1 MHPLLHLTTTH
12 EAAGKAVAEAQ
23 PQTDDIGT
31 SQLNRRNLPKESQM
45 KLYALIIAA
54 FLSTPSFAAEVSIEM
69 LNKDANGN
77 KMVYSQEVAKVEV
90 GDTVT
95 WLPASKG
102 HNVEIISSPN
112 KMKFKSKNSKE
123 AKITFDTP
131 GIYYY
136 WCTPHKG
143 MGMIGLVVVG
153 NDLSNIED
161 IASAKAIGKSKK
173 KLKALLATLK

>member
-1 MHPLLHLTTTH
+1 
-12 EAAGKAVAEAQ
+12 
-23 PQTDDIGT
+23 
-31 SQLNRRNLPKESQM
+31 M
-45 KLYALIIAA
+45 KLYSLMITA
-54 FLSTPSFAAEVSIEM
+54 FLSTPSFAANISIEM

-77 KMVYSQEVAKVEV
+77 RMVYSQEVAKIDV
-90 GDTVT
+90 GDTVI

-112 KMKFKSKNSKE
+112 KMKFKSKNGKE

-136 WCTPHKG
+136 WCTPHKS

-153 NDLSNIED
+153 DDLSNIDD
-161 IASAKAIGKSKK
+161 IASAKAMGKSKK
-173 KLKALLATLK
+173 KLKNLLASLN

>member
-1 MHPLLHLTTTH
+1 
-12 EAAGKAVAEAQ
+12 
-23 PQTDDIGT
+23 
-31 SQLNRRNLPKESQM
+31 M
-45 KLYALIIAA
+45 KFYALITAA
-54 FLSTPSFAAEVSIEM
+54 FLSTHSLAADVTIEM
-69 LNKDANGN
+69 LNKNADGN
-77 KMVYSQEVAKVEV
+77 RMVYSQEIAKIEV

-95 WLPASKG
+95 WVAASKG
-102 HNVEIISSPN
+102 HNVEMISSPN
-112 KMKFKSKNSKE
+112 DMKFKSMNGKE

-153 NDLSNIED
+153 NDLSNADD

-173 KLKALLATLK
+173 KLKALLASLQ